1 MAVECVKI
9 EGVDEVLRKFDRIST
24 RRDMGK
30 DLKVIIRA
38 VLKDARKDVSNAAKT
53 ALKGNDPRK
62 AYLAV
67 KYAVYRSVFGGNVSI
82 LSRRSRSNK
91 GYQLP
96 PNKRGR
102 SGRTEQLEGYY
113 GADRGFILRFME
125 SGTGERNVKRF
136 NDHSIKRTAR
146 PKGKRIYKHS
156 AIGARGKINAMG
168 WFDASSTSAIVK
180 AANQLQGL
188 VDEAV
193 ERLWNK
199 D

>member
-1 MAVECVKI
+1 MAVVKI
-9 EGVDEVLRKFDRIST
+9 EGVDEVLRKFDRLST

-38 VLKDARKDVSNAAKT
+38 VLKDARKDVSNAAKA
-53 ALKGNDPRK
+53 ALNGNDPRK

-96 PNKRGR
+96 PSKRGR
-102 SGRTEQLEGYY
+102 SGRTEALEGYY
-113 GADRGFILRFME
+113 GTDRGFILRFME
-125 SGTGERNVKRF
+125 SGTGERTVNRF
-136 NDHSIKRTAR
+136 NDTSIKRTIR
-146 PKGKRIYKHS
+146 PKGRRVYKHS

-168 WFDASSTSAIVK
+168 WFDSSSTSAIVK
-180 AANQLQGL
+180 AANELQIL

-199 D
+199 E

>member
-1 MAVECVKI
+1 MATEAVKI
-9 EGVDEVLRKFDRIST
+9 EGVDEILRKFDRIST

-30 DLKVIIRA
+30 DLKVIIRS
-38 VLKDARKDVSNAAKT
+38 VLKDARKDVSGAAKS
-53 ALKGNDPRK
+53 ALKGHDPRK

-96 PNKRGR
+96 PSKRGR

-113 GADRGFILRFME
+113 GVDRGFILRFME
-125 SGTGERNVKRF
+125 SGTAERKVKRF
-136 NDHSIKRTAR
+136 NDHSIKRSAR
-146 PKGKRIYKHS
+146 PKGSRVYKHS
-156 AIGARGKINAMG
+156 ALGARGKINAMA
-168 WFDASSTSAIVK
+168 WFDGPSTSAIVK
-180 AANQLQGL
+180 AANQLEGL
-188 VDEAV
+188 VNEAV

>member
-38 VLKDARKDVSNAAKT
+38 VLKDARKDVQNAAHS
-53 ALKGNDPRK
+53 ALKNDPRK
-62 AYLAV
+62 AYKAV

-82 LSRRSRSNK
+82 LSKRSSSSSG
-91 GYQLP
+91 GYILP
-96 PNKRGR
+96 PSTRGR
-102 SGRTEQLEGYY
+102 SKRTEKLAWYY
-113 GADRGFILRFME
+113 GVDRGFILRFME
-125 SGTGERNVKRF
+125 SGTKPRRVKNF
-136 NDHSIKRTAR
+136 NDHKLVGKPRNWKSRKYKQSIL
-146 PKGKRIYKHS
+146 GY
-156 AIGARGKINAMG
+156 RGWIKPMA
-168 WFDASSTSAIVK
+168 WFDGPSTSAIVK
-180 AANQLQGL
+180 AANQLEGL
-188 VDEAV
+188 VNEAV